1 MVDAARITVSTFFQG
16 STGGTATENVL
27 LANFLQP
34 RLAPPLLDGV
44 VFLYNEQPIPEMAH
58 IEPAGIE
65 TPDGVPLRVQ
75 RLMRQSGA
83 IGEGG

>member
-44 VFLYNEQPIPEMAH
+44 VFLYNE
-58 IEPAGIE
+58 
-65 TPDGVPLRVQ
+65 
-75 RLMRQSGA
+75 
-83 IGEGG
+83 